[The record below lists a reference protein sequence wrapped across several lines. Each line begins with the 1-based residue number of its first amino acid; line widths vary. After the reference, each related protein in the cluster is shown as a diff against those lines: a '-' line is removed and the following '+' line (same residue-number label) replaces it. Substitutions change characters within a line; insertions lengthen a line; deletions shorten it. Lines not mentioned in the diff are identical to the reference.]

1 MFINNYT
8 LKIGNRILLEN
19 TNLDFEEG
27 EINHLLG
34 RNGSGK
40 SQLAK
45 DFIINRGNYFSNDI
59 YEDTLIISSY
69 SNLPSDVTIN
79 DLERTIPWKLSKEI
93 YQLLN
98 INQISKTVKLK
109 QLSDGQKQKVKLLVL
124 LSLDKHIII
133 LDEITNALDKKSVDE
148 INVFL
153 QNYIQYYPE
162 KIIINISHDINNI
175 RFLKGNYF
183 LIDNQKIR
191 KVDTLDDAISWYLG
205 E

>member
-27 EINHLLG
+27 EINHILG

-175 RFLKGNYF
+175 RSLKGNYF

>member
-175 RFLKGNYF
+175 GSLKGNYF

>member
-1 MFINNYT
+1 
-8 LKIGNRILLEN
+8 
-19 TNLDFEEG
+19 
-27 EINHLLG
+27 
-34 RNGSGK
+34 
-40 SQLAK
+40 
-45 DFIINRGNYFSNDI
+45 
-59 YEDTLIISSY
+59 

-153 QNYIQYYPE
+153 QNYIQYYP
-162 KIIINISHDINNI
+162 
-175 RFLKGNYF
+175 
-183 LIDNQKIR
+183 
-191 KVDTLDDAISWYLG
+191 
-205 E
+205 

>member
-124 LSLDKHIII
+124 LSLDKLIII

-175 RFLKGNYF
+175 RSLKGNYF
-183 LIDNQKIR
+183 LIDNQKIC

>member
-98 INQISKTVKLK
+98 TNQISKTVKLK

-175 RFLKGNYF
+175 RSLKGNYF

>member
-175 RFLKGNYF
+175 RSLKGNYF

-191 KVDTLDDAISWYLG
+191 KVDTLDDTISWYLG

>member
-175 RFLKGNYF
+175 RPLKGNYF
-183 LIDNQKIR
+183 LIDNQKIC

>member
-79 DLERTIPWKLSKEI
+79 DLERIIPWKLSKEI

-175 RFLKGNYF
+175 RSLKGNYF

>member
-45 DFIINRGNYFSNDI
+45 DFIINRGNYFSNNI

-175 RFLKGNYF
+175 RSLKGNYF

>member
-34 RNGSGK
+34 RNESGK

-175 RFLKGNYF
+175 RSLKGNYF

>member
-109 QLSDGQKQKVKLLVL
+109 QLSDGQKQKVKLLIL

-175 RFLKGNYF
+175 RSLKGNYF

>member
-1 MFINNYT
+1 MFLNNYT

-27 EINHLLG
+27 EINPLLG

-175 RFLKGNYF
+175 RSLKGNYF
-183 LIDNQKIR
+183 LIDNQKIC

>member
-162 KIIINISHDINNI
+162 KIIINISRDINNI
-175 RFLKGNYF
+175 RSLKGNYF
-183 LIDNQKIR
+183 LIDNQKIC

>member
-175 RFLKGNYF
+175 RSLKGNYF
-183 LIDNQKIR
+183 LIINQKIR

>member
-1 MFINNYT
+1 
-8 LKIGNRILLEN
+8 
-19 TNLDFEEG
+19 
-27 EINHLLG
+27 
-34 RNGSGK
+34 
-40 SQLAK
+40 
-45 DFIINRGNYFSNDI
+45 I

-175 RFLKGNYF
+175 RSLKGNYF
-183 LIDNQKIR
+183 LIDNQKIC
-191 KVDTLDDAISWYLG
+191 KVDTLD
-205 E
+205 

>member
-153 QNYIQYYPE
+153 QNYIQYYPK

-175 RFLKGNYF
+175 RSLKGNYF

>member
-69 SNLPSDVTIN
+69 YNLPSDVTIN

-175 RFLKGNYF
+175 RSLKGNYF
-183 LIDNQKIR
+183 LIDNQKIC

>member
-175 RFLKGNYF
+175 RSLKRNYF
-183 LIDNQKIR
+183 LIDNQKIC

>member
-175 RFLKGNYF
+175 RSLKGNYF

-191 KVDTLDDAISWYLG
+191 KLDTLDDAISWYLG

>member
-79 DLERTIPWKLSKEI
+79 DLESTIPWKLSKEI

-175 RFLKGNYF
+175 RSLKGNYF

>member
-59 YEDTLIISSY
+59 YGDTLIISSY

-175 RFLKGNYF
+175 RSLKGNYF
-183 LIDNQKIR
+183 LIDNQKIC

>member
-27 EINHLLG
+27 KINHLLG

-175 RFLKGNYF
+175 RSLKGNYF

>member
-79 DLERTIPWKLSKEI
+79 DLERTIPGKLSKEI

-175 RFLKGNYF
+175 RSLKGNYF

>member
-40 SQLAK
+40 SQLDK

-175 RFLKGNYF
+175 RSLKGNYF
-183 LIDNQKIR
+183 LIDNQKIC

>member
-124 LSLDKHIII
+124 LSLGKHIII

-175 RFLKGNYF
+175 RSLKGNYF
-183 LIDNQKIR
+183 LIDNQKIC

>member
-27 EINHLLG
+27 EINPLLG

-175 RFLKGNYF
+175 RSLKGNYF

>member
-69 SNLPSDVTIN
+69 SNLPSDITIN

-175 RFLKGNYF
+175 RSLKGNYF

>member
-1 MFINNYT
+1 MIKFKLFFKSTEKEEEWIDKVQKSGYTFTGINSFLPAFYYF
-8 LKIGNRILLEN
+8 KRDKEK
-19 TNLDFEEG
+19 DKMS
-27 EINHLLG
+27 INM
-34 RNGSGK
+34 
-40 SQLAK
+40 
-45 DFIINRGNYFSNDI
+45 
-59 YEDTLIISSY
+59 SY
-69 SNLPSDVTIN
+69 Y
-79 DLERTIPWKLSKEI
+79 K

-175 RFLKGNYF
+175 RSLKGNYF
-183 LIDNQKIR
+183 LIDNQKIC

>member
-175 RFLKGNYF
+175 RSLKGNYF

-191 KVDTLDDAISWYLG
+191 KVDILDDAISWYLG

>member
-162 KIIINISHDINNI
+162 KIIINISHNINNI
-175 RFLKGNYF
+175 RSLKGNYF

>member
-175 RFLKGNYF
+175 RSLKGNYF

>member
-79 DLERTIPWKLSKEI
+79 DLERTILWKLSKEI

-175 RFLKGNYF
+175 RSLKGNYF

>member
-45 DFIINRGNYFSNDI
+45 DFIINRGNYFLNDI

-175 RFLKGNYF
+175 RSLKGNYF
-183 LIDNQKIR
+183 LIDNQKIC

>member
-69 SNLPSDVTIN
+69 SSLPSDVTIN

-175 RFLKGNYF
+175 RSLKGNYF
-183 LIDNQKIR
+183 LIDNQKIC

>member
-109 QLSDGQKQKVKLLVL
+109 QLSDEQKQKVKLLVL

-175 RFLKGNYF
+175 RSLKGNYF

>member
-175 RFLKGNYF
+175 RSLKGNYF
-183 LIDNQKIR
+183 LIDNQKIY